1 MNIIEN
7 DKKYIANTY
16 SRFPTVADCG
26 KGSII
31 WDTAGKEYIDLAS
44 GIAVN
49 SFGICDEEWIAAVEK
64 QLHKLQ
70 HISNLYYTEPQV
82 TLAKMLCEK
91 TGMEKV
97 FFSNSGAEA
106 NECAIKCARKYSNDK
121 YGSGRYKILSLI
133 NSFHGRSLATLSATG
148 QENLH
153 KDFSPLV
160 DGFKYIPAD
169 DFKALE
175 KSCDDTVCALILE
188 LVQGE
193 GGVNALD
200 KSYVAQASKLCADKD
215 ILLIIDEVQ
224 SGNGRS
230 GTLYAY
236 MQYDIE
242 PDIVTTAKGLS
253 GGLPLGACMMGKKTK
268 NTLSPGSHGSTFG
281 GNPICAAGAISILSR
296 IDEKLLKSVK
306 EKSVYISSQLK
317 DAEGVC
323 SLSGLGLMIGVE
335 TKRDAK
341 QIAAECLKQGLIILT
356 AKSKLRLLPP
366 LNIEMPVL
374 EKALRILKGVIGN
387 EALT

>member
-1 MNIIEN
+1 
-7 DKKYIANTY
+7 
-16 SRFPTVADCG
+16 
-26 KGSII
+26 
-31 WDTAGKEYIDLAS
+31 
-44 GIAVN
+44 
-49 SFGICDEEWIAAVEK
+49 
-64 QLHKLQ
+64 
-70 HISNLYYTEPQV
+70 
-82 TLAKMLCEK
+82 ML
-91 TGMEKV
+91 
-97 FFSNSGAEA
+97 FRS
-106 NECAIKCARKYSNDK
+106 
-121 YGSGRYKILSLI
+121 

-148 QENLH
+148 QEDLH

-356 AKSKLRLLPP
+356 AKSKQ
-366 LNIEMPVL
+366 
-374 EKALRILKGVIGN
+374 IGRASCR
-387 EALT
+387 ERV